1 MRPFRFVEA
10 ASAEEAVHLLAGGNG
25 RARAI
30 AGGSDLLGEL
40 KEGVVAYDRLVSLA
54 GIPGLAAIQETEEDV
69 TIGALATVETLVEH
83 RFRNRTFAIL
93 NEAAQ
98 GVATPEIRNVGTVG
112 GNLCQ
117 RPRCWY
123 YRSALFQ
130 CLKKGG
136 ADCPAVEGYN
146 KYLAILG
153 AHRCYIVHPSDLAPP
168 LIALNAWVHVQG
180 PGGARWVPL
189 VEFFVRPDRDPLR
202 ENVLAPDEVV
212 LAVRATAP
220 PAGWRGTYLKAR
232 ERSAGD
238 FPMVSVAA
246 GFALEDGLARHA
258 RLVLGA
264 VAAVPWSA
272 TRAEAML
279 EGQPVTPE
287 RAAQV
292 AEAALAGAQP
302 MSGNAYKLD
311 VGRAVIIRALMSLV
325 APPVS

>member
-1 MRPFRFVEA
+1 MRPFRFLEA
-10 ASAEEAVHLLAGGNG
+10 TSAQEAVRLLTEGDG
-25 RARAI
+25 RARPI

-40 KEGVVAYDRLVSLA
+40 KEGTVAYDRLVSLA
-54 GIPGLAAIQETEEDV
+54 ALPGLAAIGEGGGEV
-69 TIGALATVETLVEH
+69 TIGALATVEALVEH
-83 RFRNRTFAIL
+83 PFRNRSYGIL

-123 YRSALFQ
+123 YRNALFH

-136 ADCPAVEGYN
+136 TDCPAADGYN

-168 LIALNAWVHVQG
+168 LVALGASAEILG
-180 PGGARWVPL
+180 PAGARWLPL
-189 VEFFVRPDRDPLR
+189 NEFFVGPERDALR
-202 ENVLAPDEVV
+202 ENVLAGDEIV
-212 LAVRATAP
+212 LRLRVPAP
-220 PAGWRGTYLKAR
+220 SPGWRGTYIKAR

-246 GFALEDGLARHA
+246 GFAVQDGVARHV
-258 RLVLGA
+258 RIVLGA
-264 VAAVPWSA
+264 VAPVPWRVPA
-272 TRAEAML
+272 AEAIL
-279 EGQPVTPE
+279 EGQAVTPE

-292 AEAALAGAQP
+292 AAAALAGAQP

-311 VGRAVIIRALMSLV
+311 VGGALITRALLTAA
-325 APPVS
+325 APPK

>member
-1 MRPFRFVEA
+1 VRPFTFVEPA
-10 ASAEEAVHLLAGGNG
+10 TVQEAVGLLREG
-25 RARAI
+25 RGAARPI

-40 KEGVVAYDRLVSLA
+40 KEGTVAYDRLVSLA
-54 GIPGLAAIQETEEDV
+54 GLPGLAAIEETECAA
-69 TIGALATVETLVEH
+69 TIGAMATVEALVAH
-83 RFRNRTFAIL
+83 RFGNPSYTIL

-98 GVATPEIRNVGTVG
+98 GVATPEIRTVATVG

-123 YRSALFQ
+123 YRNALFR

-136 ADCPAVEGYN
+136 TDCPAVEGFN

-168 LIALNAWVHVQG
+168 LVALDASVRILG
-180 PGGARWVPL
+180 PAGARWLPL
-189 VEFFVRPDRDPLR
+189 AEFFVGPERDPLR
-202 ENVLAPDEVV
+202 ESVLAADEIVSE
-212 LAVRATAP
+212 VRILAP
-220 PAGWRGTYLKAR
+220 PAGWRGTYVKAR
-232 ERSAGD
+232 ERTAGD

-246 GFALEDGLARHA
+246 GFALEGGAARHA
-258 RLVLGA
+258 RIVLGA
-264 VAAVPWSA
+264 VAPVPWRA
-272 TRAEAML
+272 PAAEAVL

-287 RAAQV
+287 RAAQA

-311 VGRAVIIRALMSLV
+311 VARALIARTILTLA
-325 APPVS
+325 APPK

>member
-1 MRPFRFVEA
+1 MRPFTFVEA
-10 ASAEEAVHLLAGGNG
+10 PSEQEAVRFLREGKGA
-25 RARAI
+25 ARPI

-40 KEGVVAYDRLVSLA
+40 KEGIAAYDRLVSLA
-54 GIPGLAAIQETEEDV
+54 GIAGLGAIEETDAGV
-69 TIGALATVETLVEH
+69 TIGAMVTVEALLEH
-83 RFRNRTFAIL
+83 AFRNSGYRIL

-123 YRSALFQ
+123 YRNALFR

-136 ADCPAVEGYN
+136 TACPAVDGYN

-168 LIALNAWVHVQG
+168 LIALSASVEVVG
-180 PGGARWVPL
+180 PGGARWLPL
-189 VEFFVRPDRDPLR
+189 HEFFAGPERDLLR
-202 ENVLAPDEVV
+202 ENVLADAEIVRG
-212 LAVRATAP
+212 VRAPAP
-220 PAGWRGTYLKAR
+220 PPGWRGTYLKAR

-246 GFALEDGLARHA
+246 GFAVENGAARHV
-258 RLVLGA
+258 RIVLGA
-264 VAAVPWSA
+264 VAPVPWRVPA
-272 TRAEAML
+272 AEAVL
-279 EGQPVTPE
+279 EGQAVTPE
-287 RAAQV
+287 RAARA

-311 VGRAVIIRALMSLV
+311 VARALIARALLAV
-325 APPVS
+325 AAPPK